1 LKHEIT
7 RVRHELRRRSLIV
20 RRTEFVTPRMLRLI
34 LAGQELAGF
43 TSLSSDDH
51 IKVFA
56 PGEGGAV
63 ERRDYTPRRYDAGAN
78 ELTLDFAL
86 HEAGPV
92 TAWARGVKVGDTAE
106 IGGPRGSAVVPHD
119 FDWWLLIGDETALP
133 AIGRRV
139 EELLAGTPVTTIAGV
154 TGPEEEQL
162 FTSQA
167 DHRAIWVHRPAAQA
181 TDPAPLLRAL
191 ETYAPPAGDGFIW
204 IAAEAGVA
212 RALRKHVVEVWR
224 HPAPWLKASGYWAIG
239 KADASE
245 KLEP

>member
-1 LKHEIT
+1 LKHEII

-20 RRTEFVTPRMLRLI
+20 RRTELVTPRMLRLI
-34 LAGQELAGF
+34 LAGEQLTGF
-43 TSLSSDDH
+43 LSASPDDH

-56 PGEGGAV
+56 PGESGAV
-63 ERRDYTPRRYDAGAN
+63 ERRDYTPRRYDAATN

-86 HEAGPV
+86 HDAGPV
-92 TAWARGVKVGDTAE
+92 TAWARSVKAGDAAE
-106 IGGPRGSAVVPHD
+106 IGGPRGSVVAPHD
-119 FDWWLLIGDETALP
+119 FDWWLLVGDETALP

-139 EELLAGTPVTTIAGV
+139 EEMPAGTPIVTIAGV
-154 TGPEEEQL
+154 TGPEEEQR
-162 FTSQA
+162 FTTHA
-167 DHRAIWVHRPAAQA
+167 EHRAVWVHRPAAQA
-181 TDPAPLLRAL
+181 ADPAPLLAAL

-224 HPAPWLKASGYWAIG
+224 HPLPWLKAGGYWTRG

-245 KLEP
+245 KLES